1 LIAGASPAYVA
12 KRKEIAKTAY
22 GDLVE
27 IIKK

>member
-1 LIAGASPAYVA
+1 LITGASPAYVA
-12 KRKEIAKTAY
+12 KRKEIAKVAY